1 MDKDT
6 DMRFAVL
13 KKTVVGG
20 MEEVG
25 GKGRRRQKELPRVKT
40 REEISRARRD

>member
-6 DMRFAVL
+6 DMQFTVL

-20 MEEVG
+20 MEEVRG
-25 GKGRRRQKELPRVKT
+25 EREKEAERVAAS
-40 REEISRARRD
+40 EEIRRARRD